1 MPEGLPADGRE
12 GFLSA
17 GRTSGRGL
25 PSGFTVGLVGPA
37 DGLVVVDDGLAVLPD
52 GLVELVD
59 GLVAVP
65 EGLVASLFEEPEDRE
80 YDEPDDC
87 LDTEDEDLE
96 TVADDLDVEDDLEVE
111 DDGLEPRDCASISGW
126 KAANANPISIAA
138 KVLADNLIV
147 LDFLRN

>member
-17 GRTSGRGL
+17 GRTSGRGP

-52 GLVELVD
+52 GLVVVPVGLVELVD
-59 GLVAVP
+59 GLVAVPEGLVVLAEGLAVLPDGLAELVDGRVAVP

-87 LDTEDEDLE
+87 LDTEDED
-96 TVADDLDVEDDLEVE
+96 
-111 DDGLEPRDCASISGW
+111 DGLEPRDCASISNG
-126 KAANANPISIAA
+126 
-138 KVLADNLIV
+138 
-147 LDFLRN
+147 

>member
-1 MPEGLPADGRE
+1 MPADGRE

-17 GRTSGRGL
+17 GRTSGRGP

-52 GLVELVD
+52 GLVAVPEGLVELVD

-87 LDTEDEDLE
+87 LDTEDED
-96 TVADDLDVEDDLEVE
+96 
-111 DDGLEPRDCASISGW
+111 DGLEPRDCASISNG
-126 KAANANPISIAA
+126 
-138 KVLADNLIV
+138 
-147 LDFLRN
+147 

>member
-52 GLVELVD
+52 GLAELVD

-87 LDTEDEDLE
+87 LDTEDED
-96 TVADDLDVEDDLEVE
+96 
-111 DDGLEPRDCASISGW
+111 DGLEPRDCASISNG
-126 KAANANPISIAA
+126 
-138 KVLADNLIV
+138 
-147 LDFLRN
+147 

>member
-17 GRTSGRGL
+17 GRTSGRGP

-52 GLVELVD
+52 GLAELVD

-87 LDTEDEDLE
+87 LDTEDED
-96 TVADDLDVEDDLEVE
+96 
-111 DDGLEPRDCASISGW
+111 DGLEPRDCASISNG
-126 KAANANPISIAA
+126 
-138 KVLADNLIV
+138 
-147 LDFLRN
+147 

>member
-1 MPEGLPADGRE
+1 MTADGRE

-17 GRTSGRGL
+17 GRTSGRGP

-52 GLVELVD
+52 GLAELVD
-59 GLVAVP
+59 GLVAVPEGLVVLAEGLVVLPEGRVDEPDGRAAVP

-87 LDTEDEDLE
+87 LDTEDED
-96 TVADDLDVEDDLEVE
+96 
-111 DDGLEPRDCASISGW
+111 DGLEPRDCASISNG
-126 KAANANPISIAA
+126 
-138 KVLADNLIV
+138 
-147 LDFLRN
+147 

>member
-17 GRTSGRGL
+17 GRTSGRGP

-37 DGLVVVDDGLAVLPD
+37 DGLVVVDDGLAVLPDGLVELVDGLVAVPEGLVVLADGLAVLPD

-87 LDTEDEDLE
+87 LDTEDED
-96 TVADDLDVEDDLEVE
+96 
-111 DDGLEPRDCASISGW
+111 DGLEPRDCASISNG
-126 KAANANPISIAA
+126 
-138 KVLADNLIV
+138 
-147 LDFLRN
+147 

>member
-17 GRTSGRGL
+17 GRTSGRGA
-25 PSGFTVGLVGPA
+25 PSGFTGGLVGPA

-52 GLVELVD
+52 GLVVLAEGLAVLPDGLAVLPDGLAELVD

-87 LDTEDEDLE
+87 LETED
-96 TVADDLDVEDDLEVE
+96 E
-111 DDGLEPRDCASISGW
+111 DDGLEPRDCASISNG
-126 KAANANPISIAA
+126 
-138 KVLADNLIV
+138 
-147 LDFLRN
+147 

>member
-1 MPEGLPADGRE
+1 MPADGRE

-17 GRTSGRGL
+17 GRTSGRGP

-52 GLVELVD
+52 GLVAVPEGLVELVDGLVAVPEGLVVLADGLAVLPD

-87 LDTEDEDLE
+87 LDTEDED
-96 TVADDLDVEDDLEVE
+96 
-111 DDGLEPRDCASISGW
+111 DGLEPRDCASISNG
-126 KAANANPISIAA
+126 
-138 KVLADNLIV
+138 
-147 LDFLRN
+147 

>member
-1 MPEGLPADGRE
+1 MPADGRE

-17 GRTSGRGL
+17 GRTSGRGA
-25 PSGFTVGLVGPA
+25 PSGFTGGLVGPA

-87 LDTEDEDLE
+87 LETED
-96 TVADDLDVEDDLEVE
+96 E
-111 DDGLEPRDCASISGW
+111 DDGLEPRDCASISNG
-126 KAANANPISIAA
+126 
-138 KVLADNLIV
+138 
-147 LDFLRN
+147 